1 MGRVYFLV
9 NFALELICNGKKK
22 VIFYKSYFQDFYSD
36 LDAKTKKKVL
46 QVLSWIQS
54 LDIIP
59 VSMMKSI
66 TGVKGLFEIRIEY
79 NSNIYRIFCCFDNGE
94 LIILLNGFS
103 KKTQKTPSDEID
115 RAKRL
120 MKEYFNSKKTEI

>member
-1 MGRVYFLV
+1 MLTFWLTLRQ
-9 NFALELICNGKKK
+9 NSSSMAKRK
-22 VIFYKSYFQDFYSD
+22 VIFYKSYFQDFFSK
-36 LDAKTKKKVL
+36 LDTKTRKKVL

-66 TGVKGLFEIRIEY
+66 AGVKGLYEIRIEH

-94 LIILLNGFS
+94 LIILLNCFQ
-103 KKTQKTPSDEID
+103 KKTQKTPFGEIE
-115 RAKRL
+115 RAGKL
-120 MKEYFNSKKTEI
+120 MNEYYDSKK

>member
-1 MGRVYFLV
+1 MAKR
-9 NFALELICNGKKK
+9 K
-22 VIFYKSYFQDFYSD
+22 VIFYKSYFQNFYSE

-94 LIILLNGFS
+94 LVILLNGFS